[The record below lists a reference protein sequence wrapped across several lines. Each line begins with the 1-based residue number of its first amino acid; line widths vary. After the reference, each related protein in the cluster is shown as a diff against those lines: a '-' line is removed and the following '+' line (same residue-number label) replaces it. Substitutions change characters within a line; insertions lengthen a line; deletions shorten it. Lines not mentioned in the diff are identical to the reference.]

1 MVYILINILIFIIIL
16 FIIRQLKIKKLSFG
30 KRVLISLL
38 FGIIYGYILN
48 LVYGNSS
55 NIISVSTDW
64 FNIVGKGYVALL
76 RMLVIPLIFIS
87 ILSAFVKLKDTQEV
101 TKNGSLVISTLLT
114 TAAIASIIAIIVSLL
129 FKLNA
134 DTILKTDKIIEA
146 GAKILSLQSS
156 VDQSFPQKIVDFIP
170 QNPIADLANLRK
182 NSAIATVI
190 FASFIGFA
198 ILGIKNKKSES
209 AEFAIKMI
217 NSGND
222 IVMKMVTNILKLTPY
237 GIFALMTNV
246 LATTNY
252 MEVYNLIKFVIA
264 SYIAIILMFVIHL
277 IIVSLFG
284 VNPIYYLKSV
294 SSTLLFAFTSRS
306 SLGTLPM
313 TISVQKEKLNIDEG
327 IANMA
332 GTFGTSIGQN
342 GCAAI
347 YPTML
352 AMMIAPT
359 LGIELNI
366 LFFAKLVL
374 IVVISSLGVAGVGG
388 GATFA
393 AIIVLSSLGFP
404 IELASL
410 LISVEPLIDMGR
422 TALNVND
429 SIVAGVVS
437 NKIRKK

>member
-16 FIIRQLKIKKLSFG
+16 FIIRQLKIKRLSFG

-277 IIVSLFG
+277 VIVSLFG
-284 VNPIYYLKSV
+284 VNPIYYIKSV

>member
-1 MVYILINILIFIIIL
+1 MIYILTNILIFIVIL
-16 FIIRQLKIKKLSFG
+16 LIIRYLKIKKISFG
-30 KRVLISLL
+30 KRVMISLL

-48 LVYGNSS
+48 FLYGNSS
-55 NIISVSTDW
+55 QIIKITTDW
-64 FNIVGKGYVALL
+64 FNIVGRGYVALL
-76 RMLVIPLIFIS
+76 SMLVIPLIFIS
-87 ILSAFVKLKDTQEV
+87 VLSAFVKLKDTKEI
-101 TKNGSLVISTLLT
+101 TKNGSLVISTLLI
-114 TAAIASIIAIIVSLL
+114 TAAIASVVAIFVSLI

-134 DTILKTDKIIEA
+134 NNILKTDEIIKA
-146 GAKILSLQSS
+146 GERILSLQTS
-156 VDQSFPQKIVDFIP
+156 VDQTFPQKIIDFIP
-170 QNPIADLANLRK
+170 KNPIADLANLRK

-190 FASFIGFA
+190 FSSFIGFA

-217 NSGND
+217 NTSND
-222 IVMKMVTNILKLTPY
+222 IIMKMVSNILKLTPY
-237 GIFALMTNV
+237 GIFALITNV

-252 MEVYNLIKFVIA
+252 TQIYNLITFVLA
-264 SYIAIILMFVIHL
+264 SYIAIIIMFIIHL
-277 IIVSLFG
+277 LIVTIFG
-284 VNPIYYLKSV
+284 TNPVYYIKSV

-306 SLGTLPM
+306 SIGTLPM
-313 TISVQKEKLNIDEG
+313 TINVQKEKLNVDDG
-327 IANMA
+327 IANLA

-359 LGIELNI
+359 IGIEFSFIFL
-366 LFFAKLVL
+366 AKLVL

-404 IELASL
+404 IELAGL

-437 NKIRKK
+437 NKIIKK